1 MDERFLFELFKDVGN
16 VIGVKI
22 KRDAAS
28 GKASTCYGFIDFRT
42 HESAAQ
48 ALRDYNGKLI
58 PGTAKYVPVVYL
70 QTRGLG
76 FEAEFGSPEK
86 HHGASTII
94 RSMQGGKN
102 SQ

>member
-1 MDERFLFELFKDVGN
+1 MLSSNQQSSDAKTLWIGEVEQWMDERFLFELFKDVGN

-70 QTRGLG
+70 
-76 FEAEFGSPEK
+76 
-86 HHGASTII
+86 
-94 RSMQGGKN
+94 
-102 SQ
+102 